1 MKVGD
6 KTTQSLTLFL
16 VSGAPHPTFFFF
28 FFFLILTLKR
38 RRFEPDSKI
47 LKWFQNGV
55 VLNQI
60 YKIK

>member
-16 VSGAPHPTFFFF
+16 VSGAPHPPFF

-55 VLNQI
+55 DLNQI